1 MQGLSCEKLAL
12 SIALGI
18 TLGTFPVLGMTT
30 ILCMVAALTLKL
42 NLPVVQFANYFVYPL
57 QIMLLVPYYR
67 LGNLFFNAQQGM
79 RLDTLKEMLT
89 GITHKE
95 AITML
100 LDSTLNAIGAWIM
113 ISPLALALLYA
124 GLKPVL
130 IRLKSRS
137 SRLRLLR
144 R

>member
-1 MQGLSCEKLAL
+1 
-12 SIALGI
+12 
-18 TLGTFPVLGMTT
+18 
-30 ILCMVAALTLKL
+30 
-42 NLPVVQFANYFVYPL
+42 VVQFVNYFVYPL

-79 RLDTLKEMLT
+79 RLDTLKDMLT

-100 LDSTLNAIGAWIM
+100 LDSTLNAIGAWLL
-113 ISPLALALLYA
+113 ISPLVLALLYA

-130 IRLKSRS
+130 VRLNSSS
-137 SRLRLLR
+137 SRLRFLR